1 MILHDYCENDTG
13 VLLLQVTKSK
23 TSLVN
28 YVTSAYLTHYKNMNA
43 KHQISEYLLQQN
55 VQNHLKGVETSKLSQ
70 YNTSFIKQNIG
81 ESNVRYLLFM
91 WSKLILPYLLK
102 KCKSIHFW
110 LAQQQLSTLNHSD
123 WTASSW
129 EGAKQIT
136 DDICKV
142 VIYINQQWPPKHKRI
157 LTLQELHYSHS
168 QQIKGQSKNNI

>member
-1 MILHDYCENDTG
+1 MGTY
-13 VLLLQVTKSK
+13 SK
-23 TSLVN
+23 KYHFNV
-28 YVTSAYLTHYKNMNA
+28 
-43 KHQISEYLLQQN
+43 EYLL
-55 VQNHLKGVETSKLSQ
+55 KCSESSERRTETSKLSQ

-142 VIYINQQWPPKHKRI
+142 VIHINQQWPPRHKRI

-168 QQIKGQSKNNI
+168 QQIKGQSKNNILEYIKLYTIYTLLFFLSYSLKI